1 MARRQTSPGCCQ
13 CKSVTGQVQ
22 TRSAQQRQSR
32 SSGELTCSQLLPHC
46 ATRHPA
52 RAERE
57 RLIATFRAGA
67 DRLAGVLRTAD
78 GHDPVYTWAPTQHDV
93 AFITRHQV
101 QEAAVHHWDA
111 VRAAGGDLVIEVPVA
126 VDAIEEFLTFS
137 LSTDADPAE
146 PARPALNGRFA
157 LRGTDADT
165 SWTISDGTAPGTVAY
180 QQGAR
185 AEVPGIAA
193 TSSDLLLWLYGRV
206 DLDTTAAPSG
216 LIGRFRALCFT
227 D

>member
-157 LRGTDADT
+157 LRGTDATRRGPSRTARPPGPSPT
-165 SWTISDGTAPGTVAY
+165 SKAPG
-180 QQGAR
+180 R
-185 AEVPGIAA
+185 RSPGSPPPPR
-193 TSSDLLLWLYGRV
+193 TCC
-206 DLDTTAAPSG
+206 SG
-216 LIGRFRALCFT
+216 SMDVSISIRPQRPPA
-227 D
+227 